1 MAKLLIRRLL
11 ISIPL
16 LLAATFLTQALLIAS
31 PGSYFDTLAADSQLS
46 PELLALLK
54 RQYHLESEN
63 TLVRYGHWLGQ
74 TLRGNFGYSFKHQLP
89 VWSLIWERAGNT
101 LLLTGTSLVIA
112 WGLAIP
118 AGAMAAAQ
126 RNKLADKLLGVFSSF
141 ALAMPTVLL
150 SLLAVWFAAKTGW
163 FPAGGLRDQIRWDE
177 FSLPQKAADVLWHL
191 ALPAAVLSLSSL
203 AQYLRQTR
211 GEMIETLSQDYV
223 RTARAKGLGER
234 RILFRHALPNA
245 ANPLATLFG
254 FSLAYLLAG
263 AVLTEQVFAWPGLG
277 RLTVEALLA
286 KDEPL
291 VMASVTLLTLMMVA
305 GNLIADLLLAAL
317 DPRIRLEQA

>member
-11 ISIPL
+11 ISVPL

-31 PGSYFDTLAADSQLS
+31 PGSYFDTLATDSQLS

-54 RQYHLESEN
+54 RQYHLENEN
-63 TLVRYGHWLGQ
+63 VLVRYGHWLSQ
-74 TLRGNFGYSFKHQLP
+74 ALCGNFGYSFKHQLP

-101 LLLTGTSLVIA
+101 MLLTGTSLVIA

-126 RNKLADKLLGVFSSF
+126 RNKWADKLLGVFSSF

-150 SLLAVWFAAKTGW
+150 SLLAVWFAARTGW
-163 FPAGGLRDQIRWDE
+163 FPTGGLHDQIRWE
-177 FSLPQKAADVLWHL
+177 QFSLPQKIADMLWHL
-191 ALPAAVLSLSSL
+191 ALPATVLSLSSL

-223 RTARAKGLGER
+223 RAARAKGLSER

-245 ANPLATLFG
+245 ANPLVTLFG

-291 VMASVTLLTLMMVA
+291 VMAAVTLLTLMLVA
-305 GNLIADLLLAAL
+305 GNLIADLLLAAM